1 MLKEVA
7 VVEKAGA
14 VVGAALGAGVACMDV
29 WWGGSV
35 VDAAAC
41 LAAWLSV
48 EEDGAVLGTV

>member
-41 LAAWLSV
+41 LAAWLLV